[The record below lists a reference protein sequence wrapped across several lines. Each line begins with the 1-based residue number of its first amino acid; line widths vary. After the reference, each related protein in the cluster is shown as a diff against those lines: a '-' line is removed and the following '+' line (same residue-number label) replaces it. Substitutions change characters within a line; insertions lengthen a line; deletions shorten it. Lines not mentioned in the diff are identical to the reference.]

1 MCNALRA
8 QRAGDDS
15 NARIQLTKAL
25 KVAHAHLGNTQL
37 VAQVG
42 AGVGVG
48 CLVH

>member
-8 QRAGDDS
+8 LRTGDES

-25 KVAHAHLGNTQL
+25 KAAHAHLGNTQM

-42 AGVGVG
+42 RAA
-48 CLVH
+48 